1 MDKLLEQ
8 EKRTARA
15 REALAQST
23 IRIERL
29 GAEWRVVN
37 GDDHLYRVGHD
48 GDHWHCTCPDYEHT
62 CQSHDLRCKHIEAV
76 RLTLEADTNRKE
88 RTTMENTNTVCGW
101 AKVYH
106 PSGLQVTIPL
116 PVETSL
122 TAANAKAM
130 LDSVSTLLT
139 VGFLVNAPGLED
151 GEKVE
156 TIVGVVRRAKANDDA
171 SETPVIDLYPDR
183 ANFRILGI
191 YLNTEQDI
199 QAFEKAA
206 GVKLS
211 ELPLYDG
218 DNAIERGKGA
228 KTDKYVIALKQ
239 PAKVVFKANPKWE
252 GDEDKKHPKRVFVR
266 WASQSTEAAAASST
280 SAAATPA
287 ANNGNGNGNGDKVMT
302 LDEALKV
309 TTPKGTPLSELDET
323 QLAQIAAFQKK
334 NMDADTAK
342 LKVAAA
348 IVFDARKNAIKA

>member
-23 IRIERL
+23 IRIERV
-29 GAEWRVVN
+29 GDEWRVVN

-62 CQSHDLRCKHIEAV
+62 CQSYDLRCKHIEAV
-76 RLTLEADTNRKE
+76 CLTLEADTNRKE
-88 RTTMENTNTVCGW
+88 RTTMENETVCGW

-116 PVETSL
+116 PVENAL
-122 TAANAKAM
+122 TPASAKAM

-156 TIVGVVRRAKANDDA
+156 TIVGVVRRAKANDDG

-191 YLNTEQDI
+191 YLNNEQDI
-199 QAFEKAA
+199 QAFETAT
-206 GVKLS
+206 GVKLNA
-211 ELPLYDG
+211 LPLYDG
-218 DNAIERGKGA
+218 DNAIERGKGV
-228 KTDKYVIALKQ
+228 KTDKYVITLKS
-239 PAKVVFKANPKWE
+239 PVKVVFKANPKWE
-252 GDEDKKHPKRVFVR
+252 GDEDKKHSKRVFVR
-266 WASQSTEAAAASST
+266 WASQSVEAAITPSST
-280 SAAATPA
+280 SAAS
-287 ANNGNGNGNGDKVMT
+287 GNGNGNGATPNTVAALT
-302 LDEALKV
+302 LDDALKL
-309 TTPKGTPLSELDET
+309 TTPKGTPLSELDEA
-323 QLAQIAAFQKK
+323 QLTQIAAFQKK
-334 NMDADTAK
+334 DMNDETKK
-342 LKVAAA
+342 LKAAA
-348 IVFDARKNAIKA
+348 QIVLEARKNAVKA